1 MKLQYN
7 YYRKGGTDDMNEI
20 ICGKI
25 FTEAGKAGKLLNDK
39 EIKDFII
46 GIAEA
51 ANELKIVLY
60 GFIYQAGKGFYTV
73 GPLEEL
79 HKFKNKNI
87 EAFDFAQYLKE
98 NSDNPNI
105 RIFLYD
111 LSNENKLVLNEM
123 VKSPT

>member
-1 MKLQYN
+1 MDK
-7 YYRKGGTDDMNEI
+7 I
-20 ICGKI
+20 ICGRI

-39 EIKDFII
+39 EVEDFII
-46 GIAEA
+46 GIEEA
-51 ANELKIVLY
+51 ANELEIVLY

-87 EAFDFAQYLKE
+87 ETFDFAQYLKE
-98 NSDNPNI
+98 NSDNSNI

-111 LSNENKLVLNEM
+111 LSNEDKLVLNEM